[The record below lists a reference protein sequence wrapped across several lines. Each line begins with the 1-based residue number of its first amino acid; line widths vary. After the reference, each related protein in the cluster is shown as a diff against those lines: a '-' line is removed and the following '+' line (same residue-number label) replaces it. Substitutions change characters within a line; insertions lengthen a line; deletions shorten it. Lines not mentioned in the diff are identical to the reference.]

1 MWVADDD
8 DDKVYAYVLATGD
21 RDVSK
26 EFSLHADNA
35 SPGGMWSNGTTVWLA
50 DLDDA
55 KLYAYTLKDD
65 PDTIGPDE
73 KGQRDASKD

>member
-21 RDVSK
+21 RDASK